1 MLYLAQVT
9 KNPYL
14 NELELQLLVMETD
27 EHLWQKTSGTLYMEN
42 RETLQKFNEG
52 ILVLLEVDENKQVL
66 QIDNA
71 KNWIL
76 DIIENFLSEPRLTP
90 EFIQQE
96 EERIE
101 EGRQEI
107 TSKNLDLTRRQLELE
122 TQREQIQAVESSL
135 SNSYSKFR
143 SNPLQVW

>member
-42 RETLQKFNEG
+42 RETLQKFNEEV
-52 ILVLLEVDENKQVL
+52 LVLVEVDENKQIL

-135 SNSYSKFR
+135 SNS
-143 SNPLQVW
+143 

>member
-42 RETLQKFNEG
+42 SETLQKFNEG
-52 ILVLLEVDENKQVL
+52 ILVLVEVDENKQVL

-135 SNSYSKFR
+135 SNS
-143 SNPLQVW
+143 

>member
-14 NELELQLLVMETD
+14 NELELQLLVMETN

-52 ILVLLEVDENKQVL
+52 VLVLVEVDENKQIL

-71 KNWIL
+71 KNWML
-76 DIIENFLSEPRLTP
+76 DVITEFLNEPRLTP

-96 EERIE
+96 EARIE
-101 EGRQEI
+101 QGRQEI

-135 SNSYSKFR
+135 SNS
-143 SNPLQVW
+143 

>member
-9 KNPYL
+9 KNLYL
-14 NELELQLLVMETD
+14 NELELQLLVMETN

-42 RETLQKFNEG
+42 RETLQQFNEG
-52 ILVLLEVDENKQVL
+52 VLVLLEVDENKQIL

-76 DIIENFLSEPRLTP
+76 DIITEFLNEPRLTS

-96 EERIE
+96 EARIE
-101 EGRQEI
+101 QGRQEL
-107 TSKNLDLTRRQLELE
+107 TSKNLDLIRRHLEIE

-135 SNSYSKFR
+135 SNS
-143 SNPLQVW
+143 

>member
-14 NELELQLLVMETD
+14 NELELQLLVMKTD

-52 ILVLLEVDENKQVL
+52 ILVLLEVDENKQIL

-135 SNSYSKFR
+135 SNS
-143 SNPLQVW
+143 

>member
-14 NELELQLLVMETD
+14 NELELQLLVMKTD
-27 EHLWQKTSGTLYMEN
+27 EHLWQKTSGTLYIEN
-42 RETLQKFNEG
+42 RETLQQFNEG
-52 ILVLLEVDENKQVL
+52 VLVLLEVDENKQIL

-71 KNWIL
+71 KNWML
-76 DIIENFLSEPRLTP
+76 DIITEFLNEPRLTP

-96 EERIE
+96 EARIE
-101 EGRQEI
+101 QGRQEI

-135 SNSYSKFR
+135 SNS
-143 SNPLQVW
+143 

>member
-1 MLYLAQVT
+1 MCLVMLYLAQVT

-14 NELELQLLVMETD
+14 NELELQLLVMETN

-52 ILVLLEVDENKQVL
+52 VLVLLKVDENKQIL

-76 DIIENFLSEPRLTP
+76 DIITDFLNEPRLTP

-96 EERIE
+96 EARIE
-101 EGRQEI
+101 QGRQEI

-122 TQREQIQAVESSL
+122 TQREQIQAIESSL
-135 SNSYSKFR
+135 SNS
-143 SNPLQVW
+143 

>member
-14 NELELQLLVMETD
+14 NELELQLLVMETN
-27 EHLWQKTSGTLYMEN
+27 EHLWQKTCGTLYMEN

-52 ILVLLEVDENKQVL
+52 VLVLLEVDENKQIL

-71 KNWIL
+71 KNWML
-76 DIIENFLSEPRLTP
+76 DIITEFLNEPRLTP

-96 EERIE
+96 EARIE
-101 EGRQEI
+101 QGRQEI

-135 SNSYSKFR
+135 SNS
-143 SNPLQVW
+143 

>member
-14 NELELQLLVMETD
+14 NELELQLLVMETN

-42 RETLQKFNEG
+42 RETLQKFNEEV
-52 ILVLLEVDENKQVL
+52 LVLIEVDENKQIL

-76 DIIENFLSEPRLTP
+76 DIIIEFLNEPRLTP

-96 EERIE
+96 EARIE
-101 EGRQEI
+101 QGRQEI

-135 SNSYSKFR
+135 SNS
-143 SNPLQVW
+143 

>member
-1 MLYLAQVT
+1 MCLVMLYLAQVT

-14 NELELQLLVMETD
+14 NELELQLLVMKTD

-52 ILVLLEVDENKQVL
+52 ILVLVKVDENKQIL

-96 EERIE
+96 EARIE

-135 SNSYSKFR
+135 SNS
-143 SNPLQVW
+143 

>member
-14 NELELQLLVMETD
+14 NELKLQLLVMETN
-27 EHLWQKTSGTLYMEN
+27 EHIWQKTSGTLYMEN
-42 RETLQKFNEG
+42 RETLQQFNEG
-52 ILVLLEVDENKQVL
+52 VLVLLEVDENKQIL

-76 DIIENFLSEPRLTP
+76 DVVTEFLSETRLTP

-96 EERIE
+96 EARIE
-101 EGRQEI
+101 QGRQEI
-107 TSKNLDLTRRQLELE
+107 TSKNLDLIRRHLEIE

-135 SNSYSKFR
+135 SNS
-143 SNPLQVW
+143 

>member
-14 NELELQLLVMETD
+14 NELEFQLLVMETN
-27 EHLWQKTSGTLYMEN
+27 EHIWQKTSGTLYMEN
-42 RETLQKFNEG
+42 RETLQQFNEG
-52 ILVLLEVDENKQVL
+52 VLVLLEVDENKQIL

-76 DIIENFLSEPRLTP
+76 DIITEFLNEPRLTP

-96 EERIE
+96 EARIE
-101 EGRQEI
+101 QGRQEL
-107 TSKNLDLTRRQLELE
+107 TSKNLDLIRRHLELE

-135 SNSYSKFR
+135 SNS
-143 SNPLQVW
+143 

>member
-1 MLYLAQVT
+1 MCLVMLYLAQVT

-52 ILVLLEVDENKQVL
+52 VLVLVEVDENKQVL

-135 SNSYSKFR
+135 SNS
-143 SNPLQVW
+143 

>member
-9 KNPYL
+9 NNPYL
-14 NELELQLLVMETD
+14 NKLELQLLLMETN
-27 EHLWQKTSGTLYMEN
+27 EHLWKKTSGTLYIEN
-42 RETLQKFNEG
+42 GETLQKFNEG
-52 ILVLLEVDENKQVL
+52 VLVLLEVDENKQIL

-76 DIIENFLSEPRLTP
+76 DIITEFLNEPRLTP

-96 EERIE
+96 EARIE
-101 EGRQEI
+101 QGRQEI

-135 SNSYSKFR
+135 SNS
-143 SNPLQVW
+143 

>member
-9 KNPYL
+9 INPYL

-27 EHLWQKTSGTLYMEN
+27 ERIWQKTSGTLYIEN
-42 RETLQKFNEG
+42 RETLQQFNEG
-52 ILVLLEVDENKQVL
+52 VLVLVEVDKNKQIL

-71 KNWIL
+71 KNWML
-76 DIIENFLSEPRLTP
+76 DIITEFLNEPRLTP

-96 EERIE
+96 EARIE
-101 EGRQEI
+101 QGRQEL

-135 SNSYSKFR
+135 SKS
-143 SNPLQVW
+143 

>member
-1 MLYLAQVT
+1 MCLVMLYLAQVT

-14 NELELQLLVMETD
+14 NELELQLLVMETN
-27 EHLWQKTSGTLYMEN
+27 EHLWQKTSETLYMEN

-52 ILVLLEVDENKQVL
+52 VLVLLEVDENKQIL

-76 DIIENFLSEPRLTP
+76 DIVTEFLSEPRLTP

-135 SNSYSKFR
+135 SNS
-143 SNPLQVW
+143 

>member
-14 NELELQLLVMETD
+14 NELELQLLVMKTD

-42 RETLQKFNEG
+42 RETLQRFNEEV
-52 ILVLLEVDENKQVL
+52 LVLVEVDENKQIL
-66 QIDNA
+66 QINSA
-71 KNWIL
+71 TNWIL
-76 DIIENFLSEPRLTP
+76 DIVEEFLSEPRLTP

-96 EERIE
+96 EERME
-101 EGRQEI
+101 KARQEI
-107 TSKNLDLTRRQLELE
+107 TSKNLDLTRRQLEIE

-135 SNSYSKFR
+135 SNS
-143 SNPLQVW
+143 

>member
-14 NELELQLLVMETD
+14 NELELQLLVMKTD

-135 SNSYSKFR
+135 SNS
-143 SNPLQVW
+143 

>member
-135 SNSYSKFR
+135 SNS
-143 SNPLQVW
+143 

>member
-14 NELELQLLVMETD
+14 NELELQLLVMETN

-52 ILVLLEVDENKQVL
+52 VLVLLKVDENKQIL

-76 DIIENFLSEPRLTP
+76 DIITDFLNEPRLTP

-96 EERIE
+96 EARIE
-101 EGRQEI
+101 QGRQEI

-122 TQREQIQAVESSL
+122 TQREQIQAIESSL
-135 SNSYSKFR
+135 SNS
-143 SNPLQVW
+143 

>member
-1 MLYLAQVT
+1 MCLVMLYLAQVT

-135 SNSYSKFR
+135 SNS
-143 SNPLQVW
+143 

>member
-14 NELELQLLVMETD
+14 NELEFQLLVMETN
-27 EHLWQKTSGTLYMEN
+27 EHIWQKTSGTLYMEN
-42 RETLQKFNEG
+42 RETLQQFNEG
-52 ILVLLEVDENKQVL
+52 VLVLLEVDENKQIL

-76 DIIENFLSEPRLTP
+76 DVVTEFLSETRLTP

-96 EERIE
+96 EARIE
-101 EGRQEI
+101 QGRQEI
-107 TSKNLDLTRRQLELE
+107 TSKNLDLIRRHLEIE

-135 SNSYSKFR
+135 SHS
-143 SNPLQVW
+143 

>member
-42 RETLQKFNEG
+42 RETLQQFNEG
-52 ILVLLEVDENKQVL
+52 VLVLVEVDENKQIL

-135 SNSYSKFR
+135 SNS
-143 SNPLQVW
+143 

>member
-14 NELELQLLVMETD
+14 NELELQLLVMKTD

-52 ILVLLEVDENKQVL
+52 ILVLLEVDENKQIL

-96 EERIE
+96 E
-101 EGRQEI
+101 
-107 TSKNLDLTRRQLELE
+107 
-122 TQREQIQAVESSL
+122 
-135 SNSYSKFR
+135 
-143 SNPLQVW
+143 

>member
-14 NELELQLLVMETD
+14 NELELQLLVMETN
-27 EHLWQKTSGTLYMEN
+27 EHLWQKTSGTLYIEN
-42 RETLQKFNEG
+42 RETLQQFNEG
-52 ILVLLEVDENKQVL
+52 VLVLLEVDENKQIL

-71 KNWIL
+71 KNWML
-76 DIIENFLSEPRLTP
+76 DIITEFLNEPRLTP

-96 EERIE
+96 EARIE
-101 EGRQEI
+101 QGRQEL
-107 TSKNLDLTRRQLELE
+107 TSKNLDLTRGQLELE

-135 SNSYSKFR
+135 SNS
-143 SNPLQVW
+143 

>member
-1 MLYLAQVT
+1 MCLVMLYLAQVT

-14 NELELQLLVMETD
+14 NELELQLLVMETS
-27 EHLWQKTSGTLYMEN
+27 EHLWQKISGTLYMEN

-52 ILVLLEVDENKQVL
+52 LLVLVKVDENKQIL
-66 QIDNA
+66 LIDNA

-76 DIIENFLSEPRLTP
+76 DIIENFLSEPRLTL

-96 EERIE
+96 EARIE
-101 EGRQEI
+101 QSRQEI

-135 SNSYSKFR
+135 SKS
-143 SNPLQVW
+143 

>member
-1 MLYLAQVT
+1 MCLVMLYLAQVT

-14 NELELQLLVMETD
+14 NELELQLLVMKTD

-52 ILVLLEVDENKQVL
+52 ILVLLEVDENKQIL

-76 DIIENFLSEPRLTP
+76 DITALLTTVRDSRIPSLPCLPSLFCPRWIPKTL
-90 EFIQQE
+90 
-96 EERIE
+96 
-101 EGRQEI
+101 
-107 TSKNLDLTRRQLELE
+107 
-122 TQREQIQAVESSL
+122 
-135 SNSYSKFR
+135 Y
-143 SNPLQVW
+143 

>member
-52 ILVLLEVDENKQVL
+52 ILVLVKVDENKQIL

-135 SNSYSKFR
+135 SNS
-143 SNPLQVW
+143 

>member
-14 NELELQLLVMETD
+14 NELELQLLVMETN

-52 ILVLLEVDENKQVL
+52 VLVLLEVDENKQIL

-71 KNWIL
+71 KNWML
-76 DIIENFLSEPRLTP
+76 DIITEFLNEPRLTP

-96 EERIE
+96 EARIE
-101 EGRQEI
+101 QGRQEI

-135 SNSYSKFR
+135 SKS
-143 SNPLQVW
+143 

>member
-14 NELELQLLVMETD
+14 NELELQLLVMKTD

-52 ILVLLEVDENKQVL
+52 ILVLLEVDENKQIL

-76 DIIENFLSEPRLTP
+76 DIIENLLSEPRLTP

-135 SNSYSKFR
+135 SNS
-143 SNPLQVW
+143 

>member
-14 NELELQLLVMETD
+14 NELELQLLVMETN

-42 RETLQKFNEG
+42 RETLQQFNEG
-52 ILVLLEVDENKQVL
+52 VLVLLEVDENKQIL

-76 DIIENFLSEPRLTP
+76 DIVTEFLSETRLTP

-96 EERIE
+96 EARIE
-101 EGRQEI
+101 QGRQEI
-107 TSKNLDLTRRQLELE
+107 TSKNLDLIRRHLEIE

-135 SNSYSKFR
+135 SNS
-143 SNPLQVW
+143 

>member
-9 KNPYL
+9 RNPYL
-14 NELELQLLVMETD
+14 NELELQLLVMETN
-27 EHLWQKTSGTLYMEN
+27 EHLWQKTSATLYMEN
-42 RETLQKFNEG
+42 RETLQQFNEG
-52 ILVLLEVDENKQVL
+52 VLVLLEVDENKQIL

-76 DIIENFLSEPRLTP
+76 DIITEFLNEPRLTP

-96 EERIE
+96 EARIE
-101 EGRQEI
+101 QGRQEL
-107 TSKNLDLTRRQLELE
+107 TSKNLDLIRRHLELE

-135 SNSYSKFR
+135 SNS
-143 SNPLQVW
+143 

>member
-52 ILVLLEVDENKQVL
+52 ILVLVEVDENKQIL

-135 SNSYSKFR
+135 SNS
-143 SNPLQVW
+143 